1 MGRQKSGKTNF
12 RDMTNGIVA
21 GVDLGDSTSMTT
33 VISPI
38 GDVTDKFQFSM
49 DESGYSLFQSRVPAC
64 AKIAFEAT
72 TMSCPFSR
80 TLKTPGYSDVTVAHP
95 KQLLWITKSKKK
107 NDRVDSPKIAKLH
120 QAGMIP
126 ESHLLDRDEQ
136 IARDLLIQRVNLG
149 LEINRIKSK
158 ILSYLKREGV
168 NESLPKTSDNFS
180 LARRRA
186 ILLMKFDDDRDL
198 VLRTMMDRLEFFDK
212 QSFVADRTVFIK

>member
-1 MGRQKSGKTNF
+1 MDNKKSRKTNF
-12 RDMTNGIVA
+12 RSMTNSIVA
-21 GVDLGDSTSMTT
+21 GVDLGDSTSLAT

-38 GDVTDKFQFSM
+38 GDVTDIFPFGM
-49 DESGYSLFQSRVPAC
+49 DENGYLLFQSRVSSYAR
-64 AKIAFEAT
+64 IAFEAT
-72 TMSCPFSR
+72 TMAYPFSR
-80 TLKTPGYSDVTVAHP
+80 KLRSLRYSDITVAHP
-95 KQLLWITKSKKK
+95 KELVWITKSKKK
-107 NDRVDSPKIAKLH
+107 NDRADSLKIAKLH

-180 LARRRA
+180 LVPFPQRQSVLSSTIFCELRVPE
-186 ILLMKFDDDRDL
+186 LLSS
-198 VLRTMMDRLEFFDK
+198 RL
-212 QSFVADRTVFIK
+212 SF